1 MPLSL
6 LVFGQNGQ
14 VGSALADLSGP
25 DLSVT
30 ALSRAD
36 ADLTDPEA
44 CARAVEQSRADIV
57 VNAAAFT
64 SVDAAESDE
73 VTAMAVNARAPGAI
87 ADAARRRG
95 LPLIQLST
103 DYVFPGDRET
113 PWREDDMPAPINVY
127 GATKRLGEQAV
138 IGAHPGAVILRTS
151 WVFSSEGTNFVRTM
165 LRVAQGRDS
174 LNVVNDQIGCPTSAA
189 DIARAIVWI
198 ARAQAVQSAVPGIF
212 HFCGAPAVTWHGF
225 AQAIF
230 ARSRE
235 LNPRLV
241 PIRTADWVAPAN
253 RPRYS
258 VLDCDRIHKAYGLRQ
273 PAWRNALVDVVA
285 TLTPE
290 AA

>member
-138 IGAHPGAVILRTS
+138 IGAHPGAVVLRTS

-258 VLDCDRIHKAYGLRQ
+258 VLDCDRIQKAYGLRQ

-285 TLTPE
+285 TLTHE

>member
-14 VGSALADLSGP
+14 VGSALTDLSGP